1 MSIILRCPKC
11 EKHYESADD
20 ALKKHELECPEC
32 GLKSHSADFCA
43 MMFCPNCRGKLA
55 VSLMVLKERR
65 LVCPRCDKA
74 FAPNVS
80 IDLDDETVNTNSL
93 FEEDEEDDSATFK
106 AGDFFDKYEIIR
118 LLGRGGMGE
127 VYLAKHLFL
136 NREVALKIMLSSM
149 SSQNPVFAKRFV
161 REAKIA
167 NRILSPNLI
176 PVYDV
181 GIESATQTLFLAMEY
196 INGINISDMV
206 KAKGV
211 LDENTILHVAYR
223 AATALKAME
232 AANVVHRDI
241 KPSNIMIDITGEV
254 KLADLGIAKSAGH
267 EDGELTLTQES
278 MVFGTPNYSS
288 PEQCR
293 SSHNVDCR
301 SDIYSLGATMFH
313 MAAGYPPF
321 RGENPMDTM
330 LKVINEPP
338 PSISSLPHKFSPAFA
353 ELIKDMLQKDPAD
366 RPQNADELQN
376 RISEIF
382 NGESGMSVKLMYLS
396 KSAGRKLRPISGLI
410 SDVPSKIYNSIPWGF
425 FRKLT
430 GIAVILLILFA
441 VFFFGIRRSGYFF
454 DKLSGL
460 SEKMEPAERSDVK
473 KVSAADT
480 KAPARKKVIHFDRT
494 LLYKNKK
501 PASSAATT
509 KAASVSP
516 VSEAEPSAKENNEN
530 KSAEEITVNN
540 AAVSQDFPD
549 TIDGRFAECSRILE
563 NLLSKGEK
571 LSTLEA
577 QQVKF
582 YQTLRQTLNRQ
593 KRNRENAVQHK
604 LSNAYSA
611 SATAAVQRLYRKIT
625 SDAEAADIAE
635 NLKKFVEMVKNPQ
648 VDPNLELTDSFSVN
662 SDSHILAVAMKS
674 KIFTPQ
680 VRGELIKILT
690 ERFTNTECLT
700 KISDYDNFLNAELL
714 QYGIDPLNGLLLH
727 AVKTHKIDF
736 VRQLISIGADVNDAD
751 SDGNTVLHWAIMLG
765 DSSVIRMLIAAG
777 ADVNA
782 VNKSDLQT
790 PLFRAEQFADD
801 TVVSLLIQA
810 GSSVDYKDIY
820 GKKASDYRHR
830 REFIAA
836 VKNNNLDKISD
847 CLAHYPELVNIYL
860 PNGMTPLQYAC
871 VELNTSMVK
880 ILLESGA
887 DAQKNSKKY
896 PEFPLQIVFKPFY
909 SADSSFFNNK
919 KSSAL
924 EIFKAFIEFGVDYN
938 IPYAAG
944 ENITILH
951 FMLANYNKIDR
962 LGMGYL
968 TAVLK
973 KVDLAS
979 DAPALVAFL
988 YSSFENYDASEEKKN
1003 TSQRIKILKLL
1014 VNSQTYLNTSDG
1026 GSAMA
1031 VAASSLAVTETEME
1045 FMLKHKADINGTD
1058 KNGRT
1063 AIFRLCEKA
1072 AGCKDKKTL
1081 IEYGNRINLLSDLG
1095 AKADCSVNGKT
1106 IADMKLPSFISDIK
1120 LIKEFRRMFK

>member
-55 VSLMVLKERR
+55 VSLTVLKERR

-74 FAPNVS
+74 FSPNVS
-80 IDLDDETVNTNSL
+80 IDLDDETINTNSL

-106 AGDFFDKYEIIR
+106 AGDYFDKYEIIR

-136 NREVALKIMLSSM
+136 NREVALKIMLSNM
-149 SSQNPVFAKRFV
+149 ASQNPVFAKRFV

-206 KAKGV
+206 KTKGV

-330 LKVINEPP
+330 LKVINDPP
-338 PSISSLPHKFSPAFA
+338 PSAAALPNKFSPAFA
-353 ELIKDMLQKDPAD
+353 ELINDMLQKDPD
-366 RPQNADELQN
+366 KRPQNADELQS

-382 NGESGMSVKLMYLS
+382 NGESGMSAKLMYLS
-396 KSAGRKLRPISGLI
+396 KSAGKKLRPISGLI

-441 VFFFGIRRSGYFF
+441 LFFFGIRRRDY
-454 DKLSGL
+454 LSGKFSEL
-460 SEKMEPAERSDVK
+460 SGKIKSNTPAAAKIAAVPEKNAPAVK
-473 KVSAADT
+473 KT
-480 KAPARKKVIHFDRT
+480 FNFDRT
-494 LLYKNKK
+494 LLYKNKENSSSAKKAKVPPAAVTPAVK
-501 PASSAATT
+501 PA
-509 KAASVSP
+509 
-516 VSEAEPSAKENNEN
+516 AKTDNNKTGEKIIEN
-530 KSAEEITVNN
+530 STPAILHF
-540 AAVSQDFPD
+540 AD
-549 TIDGRFAECSRILE
+549 TIDGRLAKCTQTIE
-563 NLLSKGEK
+563 NLLGKSDK
-571 LSTLEA
+571 LSPAEA
-577 QQVKF
+577 QQMKF
-582 YQTLRQTLNRQ
+582 YQSLRQTLNSQ
-593 KRNRENAVQHK
+593 KRNRENAVRQK
-604 LSNAYSA
+604 LSSAYSA
-611 SATAAVQRLYRKIT
+611 TATAAVQRLYRKIT
-625 SDAEAADIAE
+625 SAASENVNIAE
-635 NLKKFVEMVKNPQ
+635 DLKKFVEMIKNPQ
-648 VDPNLELTDSFSVN
+648 VDPNIELADSFTVN
-662 SDSHILAVAMKS
+662 SDNHILAVVMKS
-674 KIFTPQ
+674 EIFTPEL
-680 VRGELIKILT
+680 RNELIKILT
-690 ERFTNTECLT
+690 ERLTNTECLT
-700 KISDYDNFLNAELL
+700 KISNYDNFLNAELL

-727 AVKTHKIDF
+727 AVKTRKIDF
-736 VRQLISIGADVNDAD
+736 VRQLISIGANVNDSD
-751 SDGNTVLHWAIMLG
+751 NDGNTILHWAIMLG

-801 TVVSLLIQA
+801 TIVSMLIQA

-836 VKNNNLDKISD
+836 LKNNDRSKISSS
-847 CLAHYPELVNIYL
+847 LERYPELLNLYL

-871 VELNTSMVK
+871 TELDADMVK
-880 ILLESGA
+880 TMLDFGA
-887 DAQKNSKKY
+887 DVQKNSKKY
-896 PEFPLQIVFKPFY
+896 PELPLQIVFKLFY
-909 SADSSFFNNK
+909 NDDSSLFNNR
-919 KSSAL
+919 KSTAL
-924 EIFKAFIEFGVDYN
+924 EIFKFFIESGTDYN
-938 IPYAAG
+938 IPYAPG
-944 ENITILH
+944 KNVSILH
-951 FMLANYNKIDR
+951 FMLANCDKLDR
-962 LGMGYL
+962 TGMGYL
-968 TAVLK
+968 NAILK
-973 KVDLAS
+973 NVDLAG
-979 DAPALVAFL
+979 DAPALISFL
-988 YSSFENYDASEEKKN
+988 YSPFETYNAPEEQKN
-1003 TSQRIKILKLL
+1003 ASQRLKILKIITTGK
-1014 VNSQTYLNTSDG
+1014 TYLNNPDG
-1026 GSAMA
+1026 NAA
-1031 VAASSLAVTETEME
+1031 FAAAASSLAVTEAELE
-1045 FMLKHKADINGTD
+1045 ALLKLKADINGTD
-1058 KNGRT
+1058 RNGRT

-1072 AGCKDKKTL
+1072 ANCNDKKIL
-1081 IEYGNRINLLSDLG
+1081 IGYGDRITLLSDLG

-1106 IADMKLPSFISDIK
+1106 VADMK
-1120 LIKEFRRMFK
+1120 